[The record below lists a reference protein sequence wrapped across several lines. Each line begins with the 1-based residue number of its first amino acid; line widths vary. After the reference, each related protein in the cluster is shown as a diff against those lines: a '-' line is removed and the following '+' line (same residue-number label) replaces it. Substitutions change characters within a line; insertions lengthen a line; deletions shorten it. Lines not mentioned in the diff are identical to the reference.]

1 METPTDMEIVR
12 RVQTG
17 DAEAFGELVNR
28 YSGRIYALA
37 LAMVRD
43 AQRAEDVTQE
53 AFIRAYEHLDGF
65 RGASAFGTWLYR
77 IAYNRAAGRMPPQGL
92 TTVSMPNPVRW
103 PRIVRRTVRRGD
115 GRADAPC
122 VGTASSRR
130 AGVGDALLRR
140 GAVVGRDRANHE
152 SDAVQREGAVAP
164 AARAA
169 ETLYGGVRYGEE
181 ANQRRAAGGTDPRR
195 RSPGGRFPS
204 DWKRAL
210 WRRSSCG
217 TGGGVNA
224 GRSRQWLATARLPS
238 RR

>member
-12 RVQTG
+12 RVQAG

-77 IAYNRAAGRMPPQGL
+77 IAYNRAAGECRRRGL
-92 TTVSMPNPVRW
+92 RPYRC
-103 PRIVRRTVRRGD
+103 RILCGGRGIVRRTVRRGD

-130 AGVGDALLRR
+130 AGVGGVVLRR

-195 RSPGGRFPS
+195 RSPAGG
-204 DWKRAL
+204 
-210 WRRSSCG
+210 
-217 TGGGVNA
+217 
-224 GRSRQWLATARLPS
+224 S
-238 RR
+238 RRTGNARYGAGHPAGSAAA